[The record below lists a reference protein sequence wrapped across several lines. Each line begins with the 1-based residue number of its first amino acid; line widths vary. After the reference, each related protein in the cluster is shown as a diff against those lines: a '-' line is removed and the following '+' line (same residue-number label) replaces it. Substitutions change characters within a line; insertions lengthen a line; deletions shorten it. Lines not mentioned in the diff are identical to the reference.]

1 MQRDR
6 RVSFKE
12 PDVDFLHD
20 LMNLLARISHG
31 SELGLM
37 IEDMPREDI
46 LRLLSQVHSAART
59 AIDLVGGYQSIAH
72 PGENVD
78 LRNLISRTAE
88 AVSDGVVCRVSVTVP
103 EVPILTHGDPELLMR
118 VLLNLSDNARNAA
131 GDTGQVALSLALASE
146 KSEGV
151 KLAIGHQPTPP
162 FAILTVTDTG
172 PGIPE
177 ALLSQIWERGFS
189 TKGRSGSG
197 QGLALVWN
205 LIERAD
211 AGLAVET
218 CLGSGTTFRVFWP
231 LRKNTHTREPKAS
244 RP

>member
-6 RVSFKE
+6 SGSVKE
-12 PDVDFLHD
+12 PDVDFIHD
-20 LMNLLARISHG
+20 LMNILARISHG

-37 IEDMPREDI
+37 IEDMPREDM
-46 LRLLSQVHSAART
+46 LRLLSQIHAAART
-59 AIDLVGGYQSIAH
+59 AIDLVVGYQNIAD
-72 PGENVD
+72 PSGNVD

-88 AVSDGVVCRVSVTVP
+88 AVSDGIVCRVSVTVP
-103 EVPILTHGDPELLMR
+103 DVPILTHADPEPLMR

-131 GDTGQVALSLALASE
+131 GDTGQVALSLTLASE

-162 FAILTVTDTG
+162 FAILAVTDTG

-177 ALLSQIWERGFS
+177 AMLGHIWDRGFS
-189 TKGRSGSG
+189 TKAHSGSG
-197 QGLALVWN
+197 QGLALVRN
-205 LIERAD
+205 LIERSG

-218 CLGSGTTFRVFWP
+218 CFGSGTTFRVFWP
-231 LRKNTHTREPKAS
+231 LRKSTHTRT
-244 RP
+244 